1 MFGGAR
7 SPMLLEAANYAD
19 MFSDVARALKQ
30 RSPLVDKA
38 IDEARHVLKKND
50 RVVWYLKLWKVG
62 FVCAMANKL
71 PTGFVQRI
79 VSDYARRAGWSEHE
93 AKTFGWEVFND
104 STLMGQFQ
112 HYLSLSCP
120 EIQNRTF
127 RHETPDRILH
137 DFAKAEKAWQS
148 EVDESFE
155 DSTAHELIRF
165 PNGLAWFD
173 LKRPTDEQEGRAM
186 GHGGN
191 SHRHGST
198 DTILSLRHVIDH
210 GNTRLHKPVLT
221 FVLDEHGLLGEM
233 KGKFNGKP
241 ERQYHNEI
249 VALLQSPI
257 VHGIKGGGYKAENN
271 FRVEDLD
278 EETRGG
284 LIDAKPELG
293 GLYALYH
300 KYGIHDK
307 RVVATLEERLQA
319 ENIRPPMMRVD
330 AHGDITLQIWPDLE
344 KFAEHADDGIVVGI
358 IDILNGDHD
367 HFAVIDDLDDH
378 EVISIISALN
388 PRDYAKLMRTL
399 QVRAVAVTDPQFH
412 RAMSLACQRI
422 RATPFFGI
430 LIEAANESL
439 DVTKHHQDIQARL
452 NEYVAADWSFGHT
465 HQWIDVKD
473 SKSKIELKI
482 RAEDLVSM
490 VTAPDDDHDDYIHA
504 LHDIRELDWG
514 TIDSHVT
521 AENRREAGLSSEIS
535 YDAKH
540 NLESDTFFAELL
552 SESLLNYEHAGAT
565 FMKKAGL

>member
-1 MFGGAR
+1 
-7 SPMLLEAANYAD
+7 
-19 MFSDVARALKQ
+19 
-30 RSPLVDKA
+30 
-38 IDEARHVLKKND
+38 
-50 RVVWYLKLWKVG
+50 
-62 FVCAMANKL
+62 
-71 PTGFVQRI
+71 
-79 VSDYARRAGWSEHE
+79 
-93 AKTFGWEVFND
+93 
-104 STLMGQFQ
+104 
-112 HYLSLSCP
+112 
-120 EIQNRTF
+120 
-127 RHETPDRILH
+127 
-137 DFAKAEKAWQS
+137 
-148 EVDESFE
+148 
-155 DSTAHELIRF
+155 
-165 PNGLAWFD
+165 
-173 LKRPTDEQEGRAM
+173 
-186 GHGGN
+186 
-191 SHRHGST
+191 
-198 DTILSLRHVIDH
+198 
-210 GNTRLHKPVLT
+210 
-221 FVLDEHGLLGEM
+221 
-233 KGKFNGKP
+233 
-241 ERQYHNEI
+241 
-249 VALLQSPI
+249 
-257 VHGIKGGGYKAENN
+257 
-271 FRVEDLD
+271 
-278 EETRGG
+278 
-284 LIDAKPELG
+284 
-293 GLYALYH
+293 
-300 KYGIHDK
+300 
-307 RVVATLEERLQA
+307 
-319 ENIRPPMMRVD
+319 VD